1 MDFIR
6 LDKVYTKLLKLSE
19 SEEGIYEKIMRES
32 IENIT
37 SSISKYNKKNF
48 KLAINP
54 FIRVIILWLSQERLY
69 DPVYEF
75 ITSLIAD
82 YFYKLEEMTFYDRNE
97 AERFFS
103 KAEYNNFI
111 TIAKVNQQQLTFLLF
126 DQPDHESEEIE
137 KVKRYFLII
146 DFFFYSSRHRKLQKI
161 SCKEFHLDLLNR
173 EWSDNIP
180 DFYIDWYKAR
190 RKMENDDMELDEEE
204 KVYEL
209 DKKKGKF
216 YYLNFPWAFDAGSKS
231 LFLQIECKISRKR
244 EVHSSIRSILD
255 ILEQNFYLGLAVDRN
270 NLVEDSLNG
279 LLKSSKDLKKPLK
292 VKFKGEPG
300 IDAGGVQ
307 KEFFQLLVRELFDVH
322 FGMFDYNEESRLY
335 WFK

>member
-1 MDFIR
+1 
-6 LDKVYTKLLKLSE
+6 
-19 SEEGIYEKIMRES
+19 
-32 IENIT
+32 
-37 SSISKYNKKNF
+37 
-48 KLAINP
+48 
-54 FIRVIILWLSQERLY
+54 
-69 DPVYEF
+69 
-75 ITSLIAD
+75 
-82 YFYKLEEMTFYDRNE
+82 
-97 AERFFS
+97 
-103 KAEYNNFI
+103 
-111 TIAKVNQQQLTFLLF
+111 
-126 DQPDHESEEIE
+126 
-137 KVKRYFLII
+137 
-146 DFFFYSSRHRKLQKI
+146 
-161 SCKEFHLDLLNR
+161 
-173 EWSDNIP
+173 
-180 DFYIDWYKAR
+180 
-190 RKMENDDMELDEEE
+190 MENDDMELDEEE

-244 EVHSSIRSILD
+244 EIHSSIRSILD
-255 ILEQNFYLGLAVDRN
+255 ILEQNFYLSLAVDRN